1 VKTVFLCSILFLLS
15 SGGVR
20 AQTDSAPVDSS
31 GMDSGALY
39 TAIAA
44 EAGYYALSMTVLQN
58 TWYRGRAVVPFHFY
72 NDNRAYLQVDKCGH
86 AFGAYVESYAGYAL
100 LRGAGLSRTNALVF
114 GGSLGLIMQTP
125 IEIMDGIH
133 EGWGFSWGD
142 MLANTLGSGIVVGQ
156 ELLFDEQV
164 IKCKFSYWESRYSRQ
179 ANGYLGKTSLDRVLK
194 DYNGQT
200 YWLSLPLDRILPRSG
215 LPPWLCV
222 SFGYGANG
230 MYGEY
235 RNIEEYEGVRIPP
248 ATRYRQFLLSF
259 DIDWTRIETDSP
271 ILRTILTGLTFLKL
285 PSPALELNSL
295 GKTEG
300 YWLYY

>member
-1 VKTVFLCSILFLLS
+1 MHSLVVTLLVLAFITGS
-15 SGGVR
+15 VS

-31 GMDSGALY
+31 GIDNGAFY
-39 TAIAA
+39 TAIASVSA
-44 EAGYYALSMTVLQN
+44 YYALSMTVLQN
-58 TWYRGRAVVPFHFY
+58 TWYRGRTVVPFHFY

-156 ELLFDEQV
+156 ELLFDEQIV
-164 IKCKFSYWESRYSRQ
+164 KCKFSYWESPYSRQ

-200 YWLSLPLDRILPRSG
+200 YWLSLPIDRILPRSG

-235 RNIEEYEGVRIPP
+235 ANIEEYNGVRIPP
-248 ATRYRQFLLSF
+248 ATRYRQFLLSL
-259 DIDWTRIETDSP
+259 DIDWARIHTDSP
-271 ILRTILTGLTFLKL
+271 VLNTILAGLTFLKL
-285 PSPALELNSL
+285 PFPAIELASTGNV
-295 GKTEG
+295 KG
-300 YWLYY
+300 YWMYY

>member
-1 VKTVFLCSILFLLS
+1 MHSLVVTLLVLAFITGS
-15 SGGVR
+15 VS

-31 GMDSGALY
+31 GIDNGALY
-39 TAIAA
+39 TAIASVSA
-44 EAGYYALSMTVLQN
+44 HYALSMTVLQN

-156 ELLFDEQV
+156 EL
-164 IKCKFSYWESRYSRQ
+164 
-179 ANGYLGKTSLDRVLK
+179 
-194 DYNGQT
+194 
-200 YWLSLPLDRILPRSG
+200 P
-215 LPPWLCV
+215 
-222 SFGYGANG
+222 
-230 MYGEY
+230 
-235 RNIEEYEGVRIPP
+235 
-248 ATRYRQFLLSF
+248 TRY
-259 DIDWTRIETDSP
+259 WP
-271 ILRTILTGLTFLKL
+271 V
-285 PSPALELNSL
+285 
-295 GKTEG
+295 
-300 YWLYY
+300 